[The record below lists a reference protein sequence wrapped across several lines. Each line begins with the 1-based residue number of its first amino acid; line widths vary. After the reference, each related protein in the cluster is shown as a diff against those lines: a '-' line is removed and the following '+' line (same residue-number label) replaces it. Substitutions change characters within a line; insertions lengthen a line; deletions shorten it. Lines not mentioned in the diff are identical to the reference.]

1 MAQNKPTDGQGMVVD
16 LAPTVRVVEAKLTRD
31 IDSLKAVLARSSSS
45 LRDFAEQNRL
55 LAEIQASI
63 RAIDVL
69 SGRTESD
76 GATQHKYDGASR
88 QRRFSRRRACL
99 GAGRR
104 PWQGR
109 RRDRRHGQ
117 NPWPFRMKRSGLS
130 TFSAQGSVTTDAR

>member
-16 LAPTVRVVEAKLTRD
+16 LAPTVRVVEAKLTMD

-76 GATQHKYDGASR
+76 GATQHKSDGA
-88 QRRFSRRRACL
+88 QPRRFSRRRACL

-109 RRDRRHGQ
+109 RRDQRRGQ
-117 NPWPFRMKRSGLS
+117 NPWSFRMTRSGLS
-130 TFSAQGSVTTDAR
+130 AFSAQGSVTTEAR

>member
-16 LAPTVRVVEAKLTRD
+16 FAPTVRVVEAKLTTD

-69 SGRTESD
+69 SGRTDLTGHPSHTGFAAVELALAPAAGHGKDAAEIS
-76 GATQHKYDGASR
+76 AMART
-88 QRRFSRRRACL
+88 L
-99 GAGRR
+99 G
-104 PWQGR
+104 
-109 RRDRRHGQ
+109 
-117 NPWPFRMKRSGLS
+117 RS
-130 TFSAQGSVTTDAR
+130 A

>member
-16 LAPTVRVVEAKLTRD
+16 LAPTVRVVEAKLTMD

-69 SGRTESD
+69 SGRTDLTGQPSTNLT
-76 GATQHKYDGASR
+76 GTQP
-88 QRRFSRRRACL
+88 RRFSRRRACL

-109 RRDRRHGQ
+109 RRDQRRGQ
-117 NPWPFRMKRSGLS
+117 NPWPFRMTRSGLS
-130 TFSAQGSVTTDAR
+130 AFSAQGSVTTDAR

>member
-16 LAPTVRVVEAKLTRD
+16 LAPTVRVVEAKLTAD

-69 SGRTESD
+69 SGRTDLTGHPSHAGLAAVELALAPAAGHGKDAAEIS
-76 GATQHKYDGASR
+76 AVART
-88 QRRFSRRRACL
+88 L
-99 GAGRR
+99 G
-104 PWQGR
+104 
-109 RRDRRHGQ
+109 
-117 NPWPFRMKRSGLS
+117 RS
-130 TFSAQGSVTTDAR
+130 A